1 MYGKAIVFTSCRLLA
16 VASTG
21 NDYDE
26 RKKRCLRQEEA
37 AFSDLS
43 KISIAGLFRME

>member
-1 MYGKAIVFTSCRLLA
+1 MYGKAIVFTSCRLWQSRLPA
-16 VASTG
+16 MIMKK
-21 NDYDE
+21 E
-26 RKKRCLRQEEA
+26 KRCPRQAEA